1 MTSLTLPH
9 AGTITSALHSVF
21 VKPFQTIGRGLV
33 YMAEHQGTYR
43 HLKQIA
49 QMTDA
54 QFEAKGT
61 TREEAIRRA
70 IGGYV

>member
-9 AGTITSALHSVF
+9 TGTITSVLHTIF
-21 VKPFQTIGRGLV
+21 VKPFLAIGRGLIYV
-33 YMAEHQGTYR
+33 AEHQGTYR

-49 QMTDA
+49 EMTDA

-61 TREEAIRRA
+61 TREQAIRRA
-70 IGGYV
+70 VGGFV